1 MKIQNGVDV
10 DKLRDLIDVI
20 RTNPEVANFEFRAET
35 EWING
40 AHSMTRIQ
48 TSRGKTITLEADE
61 PPILLGT
68 GMAPSAVQA
77 VLHALASCLIVSFV
91 YNAAAR
97 DINLRSL
104 QLALEGDL
112 DLHAFLGISKDVR
125 PGYQNIR
132 VKFKVESDAPRDKIE
147 ELLEYVQRTSQVTDI
162 VRNGVPVHI
171 TLEKGSEAVKMQ
183 AEAEEAGEVGS
194 SD

>member
-10 DKLRDLIDVI
+10 DKLRDLINVI

-40 AHSMTRIQ
+40 THSMTKIQ
-48 TSRGKTITLEADE
+48 TSRGKLFTLEADE

-91 YNAAAR
+91 YKAVAR

-104 QLALEGDL
+104 KLALEGDL
-112 DLHAFLGISKDVR
+112 DLHAFLGISEDVR

-132 VKFKVESDAPRDKIE
+132 VKFKVESDAPGDKIE
-147 ELLEYVQRTSQVTDI
+147 ELLEYTQRTSPVTDI

-171 TLEKGSEAVKMQ
+171 TLENGSEAVKMW
-183 AEAEEAGEVGS
+183 AEAEEAGEAGS
-194 SD
+194 DD